1 MRSFLLSAVLALF
14 AVGCATEPA
23 EPEAPLGEAEVV
35 TEPAEDLTDDDLL
48 LEDAESPEDD
58 MVVDDS
64 TLVEGDTGED
74 L

>member
-23 EPEAPLGEAEVV
+23 EPELGEAEGV